1 MKWCVFTMLAWSVIG
16 HAQTKLKPCSDSLMD
31 MELVLHESAINQVL
45 KGLGE
50 IQGTQ
55 TYTYLIL
62 KGSYTWTVSAMSIH
76 VSADS
81 TYFTAQAKVHIA
93 GLNYETPI
101 TGRMALQFNSKRNK
115 IQLQL
120 QNAPFPIRTVLFGTT
135 ITLKTIELADYIKDP
150 FEFDGPLNL
159 KTSWQT
165 EMPDGTVKVI
175 KMSTCACNVFAEQQR
190 IRVTC
195 GLRIDVLNAKK
206 TKK

>member
-1 MKWCVFTMLAWSVIG
+1 MASIN
-16 HAQTKLKPCSDSLMD
+16 KLKDD
-31 MELVLHESAINQVL
+31 INTL
-45 KGLGE
+45 K
-50 IQGTQ
+50 
-55 TYTYLIL
+55 
-62 KGSYTWTVSAMSIH
+62 
-76 VSADS
+76 
-81 TYFTAQAKVHIA
+81 
-93 GLNYETPI
+93 
-101 TGRMALQFNSKRNK
+101 NK
-115 IQLQL
+115 I
-120 QNAPFPIRTVLFGTT
+120 R
-135 ITLKTIELADYIKDP
+135 ELHNNNIKDP